1 MTPYLTSSR
10 FSEIKSIRHGFFTR
24 EGGVSQGDFATL
36 NVGQDT
42 GDSIEHVQEN
52 RRRIARS
59 LGFDP
64 KKLIMVDQ
72 THSARVVV
80 VNRPFEG
87 TLPEADALITTTP
100 GLLIGIMTADCVPV
114 LLSTSNGG
122 IVAAVHAGWRGS
134 VGGVLENTLEKMKA
148 LAGSEVKDI
157 KAALGPC
164 IWQDTYEVSQEF
176 YDNLRDASSFFKP
189 GNRPYHW
196 QFDLPGYVTH
206 RLQQAGVQHICPSPA
221 NTYTDPV
228 RFFSCRRK
236 TILKE
241 ARFGNGLSG
250 IGIVSQTN
258 SKES

>member
-1 MTPYLTSSR
+1 MAPYLTSSR
-10 FSEIKSIRHGFFTR
+10 LSGIKSIRHGFFTR
-24 EGGVSQGDFATL
+24 EGGASQGDFATL
-36 NVGQDT
+36 NVSQDT
-42 GDSIEHVQEN
+42 GDSIENVQEN

-64 KKLIMVDQ
+64 KNLIMVSQ
-72 THSARVVV
+72 IHSPKVVV
-80 VNRPFEG
+80 VDRPFEG
-87 TLPEADALITTTP
+87 ELPEADAVITTTP
-100 GLLIGIMTADCVPV
+100 DLLLGVSTADCVPV

-122 IVAAVHAGWRGS
+122 VVAAVHAGWRGAM
-134 VGGVLENTLEKMKA
+134 GGVLENTLDEMKT
-148 LAGSEVKDI
+148 LAGSEAKDI

-176 YDNLRDASSFFKP
+176 YDNFRDVPSFFKP

-206 RLQQAGVQHICPSPA
+206 CLQQAGVQHISPSPA

-258 SKES
+258 R